1 LPLPGDRRGRQG
13 VTDNGIGMSGP
24 TLRHLFTSFAQGEAS
39 TTRRFGGTGLG
50 LAISHRLVGSMRGL
64 IDVQSTEAAS
74 PAFTVRLPIE
84 IAHQDRGH
92 GPPKTP
98 AGFARAS
105 DVRKVL
111 LTTGFDASP
120 AWPGPN
126 FVAVAVDGNGLS
138 RLALLGAVSA
148 AAGRVSLVRGDT
160 DEEIRQAAA
169 RHDAVQVAAC
179 AHKLKSSSRPVGA
192 LALGDVCA
200 ALELAA
206 IDSGPTKVTVR
217 CIELETTMAVGM
229 AHLAANTGAELLSVR

>member
-50 LAISHRLVGSMRGL
+50 LAISH
-64 IDVQSTEAAS
+64 
-74 PAFTVRLPIE
+74 
-84 IAHQDRGH
+84 QDRGH

-111 LTTGFDASP
+111 LTTGFDESP
-120 AWPGPN
+120 AWPDPN

-138 RLALLGAVSA
+138 RLALLGAVGA
-148 AAGRVSLVRGDT
+148 AAGRVSLVRGDA

-192 LALGDVCA
+192 LALGDVGA

-206 IDSGPTKVTVR
+206 IDSGPTEVTVR
-217 CIELETTMAVGM
+217 CIEFETPMAVVM
-229 AHLAANTGAELLSVR
+229 ARLAANAGAELLSVR